1 MKKNFKNSILAFLFV
16 LVAAPL
22 AQADAVK
29 EFSSPQQAVN
39 ALSKALQSPDM
50 SQSLGALFGSDNSDL
65 WNSGDAVEDR
75 RTKELFQKR
84 LAEGQKITYVD
95 KKHAILFAGL
105 SGWSFPIPLER
116 KGKNWIFDTKI
127 GREEILNRRVG
138 ANELDA
144 IQGAKDYVRAQKEYA
159 ALNHGKYAGKFLSDA
174 GQKNGLYW
182 VSTGPQDQSPISVK
196 VLEAKAEGYQGKP
209 AQGDALLYHG
219 YYYRI
224 LKPRGKGFAMIAYP
238 AKWNDSG
245 VMTFQVN
252 QEGQVL
258 QKNLGKDSIQI
269 ASTMKAY
276 QVDSSW
282 KNAN

>member
-1 MKKNFKNSILAFLFV
+1 MRKFSKNSILAFVFLF
-16 LVAAPL
+16 LLAPTL
-22 AQADAVK
+22 HAEGVK
-29 EFSSPQQAVN
+29 EFASPQQAVN
-39 ALSKALQSPDM
+39 ALSKALQSSDM
-50 SQSLGALFGSDNSDL
+50 SQSLGAIFGSENSDL
-65 WNSGDAVEDR
+65 WNSGDAVQDQ
-75 RTKELFQKR
+75 RTKALFQKR

-116 KGKNWIFDTKI
+116 KGNKWIFDTKI

-159 ALNHGKYAGKFLSDA
+159 ALNHGKYAGKFLSNA

-182 VSTGPQDQSPISVK
+182 DAKNPQDQSPISAK
-196 VLEAKAEGYQGKP
+196 VLEARAEGYQGKP

-224 LKPRGKGFAMIAYP
+224 LKTRGKGFAMIAYP

-252 QEGQVL
+252 QDGQVL

-269 ASTMKAY
+269 ASTMKVY
-276 QVDSSW
+276 QVDSTW